1 MSTINFRKI
10 PNDLIMMILRK
21 RPLKASIAQG
31 FTLIELM
38 VVVVILG
45 VLAALI
51 VPQVMDRPAQAR
63 ETKAKQDIRA
73 IQAALDLYKL
83 DNYNYPTTDQA
94 MASLVPKYI
103 KRVPKDPWGNKYR
116 YLSPGVKGTVD
127 IYTYGADN
135 IKGGTDSN
143 KDIGNWDL
151 D

>member
-1 MSTINFRKI
+1 
-10 PNDLIMMILRK
+10 
-21 RPLKASIAQG
+21 
-31 FTLIELM
+31 M

-94 MASLVPKYI
+94 MVALVPKYI
-103 KRVPKDPWGNKYR
+103 ARVPKDPWGNRYR
-116 YLSPGVKGTVD
+116 YLSPGAQSVVD

>member
-1 MSTINFRKI
+1 MQT
-10 PNDLIMMILRK
+10 LL
-21 RPLKASIAQG
+21 LKKQAMQG

-63 ETKAKQDIRA
+63 ATKAKQDIRA

-83 DNYNYPTTDQA
+83 DNYAYPTTDQA
-94 MASLVPKYI
+94 LASLIPKYI
-103 KRVPKDPWGNKYR
+103 ARLPQDPWGNKYR
-116 YLSPGVKGTVD
+116 YLSPGAYGPID

-135 IKGGTDSN
+135 RKGGTEEN
-143 KDIGNWDL
+143 QDIGSWSL

>member
-1 MSTINFRKI
+1 
-10 PNDLIMMILRK
+10 MITRQKRFLR
-21 RPLKASIAQG
+21 RTASRG

-83 DNYNYPTTDQA
+83 DNYTYPTTDQS
-94 MASLVPKYI
+94 MAALVPKYI
-103 KRVPKDPWGNKYR
+103 ARVPKDPWGNKYR
-116 YLSPGVKGTVD
+116 YLSPGVHGAID

-135 IKGGTDSN
+135 IKGGEDAN
-143 KDIGNWDL
+143 KDIGTWNL